1 MIYTVRYCVWKQ
13 YASSL
18 TLLIVA
24 MSEEKKVLLFSE
36 MIIND
41 LLCFTCHHPQHEES
55 SHWNHSD
62 ICVIDLVE
70 QITAHAPFSSLSR
83 DRADVFRS
91 SQDFQHDSSWNW
103 EKNILQLLWTLI
115 VFGTPCVC
123 VMMACHAHEAT
134 ADRLCWSKA
143 APDRP
148 MTRHNNDRSGLFSLM
163 SSTDFPVQH
172 PTSLWTQM
180 NWIICSPSLSIL

>member
-1 MIYTVRYCVWKQ
+1 MFYLSSSPAWRVQSLKSFRY
-13 YASSL
+13 
-18 TLLIVA
+18 
-24 MSEEKKVLLFSE
+24 
-36 MIIND
+36 
-41 LLCFTCHHPQHEES
+41 LCYWSGRADHGTR
-55 SHWNHSD
+55 
-62 ICVIDLVE
+62 
-70 QITAHAPFSSLSR
+70 PFSSLSR

-91 SQDFQHDSSWNW
+91 SQDFQHDSSCNW

>member
-1 MIYTVRYCVWKQ
+1 MRRKRYCYFLRW
-13 YASSL
+13 SL
-18 TLLIVA
+18 MICWC
-24 MSEEKKVLLFSE
+24 VLLV
-36 MIIND
+36 II
-41 LLCFTCHHPQHEES
+41 QHEEC

-62 ICVIDLVE
+62 ICVIVSGRADHG
-70 QITAHAPFSSLSR
+70 TRPFSSLSR

-91 SQDFQHDSSWNW
+91 SQDFQHDSSCNW

-163 SSTDFPVQH
+163 SSTDFPVQPPLLFELKWIGLFAH
-172 PTSLWTQM
+172 PL
-180 NWIICSPSLSIL
+180 

>member
-41 LLCFTCHHPQHEES
+41 LLMCFTCHHPQHEES

-70 QITAHAPFSSLSR
+70 QITAHAPFPPYLETELMYSGPVR
-83 DRADVFRS
+83 IFMI
-91 SQDFQHDSSWNW
+91 HH
-103 EKNILQLLWTLI
+103 
-115 VFGTPCVC
+115 GTEIRTFCSCCGRWLCLTHRVC

-148 MTRHNNDRSGLFSLM
+148 MTRHNNGRSGLFSLM